1 MSDRKENKKE
11 KNKKR
16 EKKRPCCCC
25 CLSVSYLFAALF
37 ALESLDCLVDA
48 QVAREVAVASEALG
62 AKGAAVR
69 AVGVRHHE
77 RVGLRSAR
85 AHRAGLALL
94 SFFCAAVAV
103 AEVVGV

>member
-1 MSDRKENKKE
+1 MSDRKKKKKE
-11 KNKKR
+11 EGKKTE
-16 EKKRPCCCC
+16 EKDLLLL
-25 CLSVSYLFAALF
+25 LSLCSYLLAAFLAF
-37 ALESLDCLVDA
+37 ESLDSLVDA

-62 AKGAAVR
+62 AQGAAVR
-69 AVGVRHHE
+69 AISVRHHE

-85 AHRAGLALL
+85 AHRTGLALL